1 MTLGEALAALLS
13 GALGERCRATAPDLG
28 NFDPVIAGR
37 ALFARYFER
46 EETLTRSAM
55 CREVEDK
62 RRWSLE
68 TELPAPLEE

>member
-13 GALGERCRATAPDLG
+13 GALDEQCHATAPDLG
-28 NFDPVIAGR
+28 NFDPIIACR

-46 EETLTRSAM
+46 EETLTRSAL

-68 TELPAPLEE
+68 MELPTPLEE